1 MAHGKAA
8 RMNSI
13 VDNGLLI
20 NLMDL
25 ESIFGIME
33 IYMKESGK
41 HAWDMDKDAISLLL
55 GIYMLENISMEKLKV
70 MDSILGVMEI
80 FI

>member
-41 HAWDMDKDAISLLL
+41 HA
-55 GIYMLENISMEKLKV
+55 
-70 MDSILGVMEI
+70 
-80 FI
+80 